1 MMNYLI
7 SDEETH
13 PLRVAIVGAGPA
25 GFYSADQLFK
35 EFADRVHVDM
45 YDRLPTPF
53 GLVRYGVAPDHLKIK
68 SVTKLYERI
77 ANKPGYRF
85 WGNVEFGKHINL
97 GDLRA
102 HYNCII
108 FAYGA
113 KDSRRLSIPGE
124 NLQGSHAATDFVA
137 WYNGHPD
144 HSNCTFDLA
153 VETAV
158 VVGIGNVA
166 VDVARILCLTEEELL
181 QSDIADYALDVLLKS
196 KVKEVVLLGRRGPAQ
211 AAFTNPEAK
220 ELGNLQGAGIYV
232 IDEEAGLDALSR
244 QDLDLSDDKITVR
257 KVEIIQNFAERKYN
271 SKDKLIRMR
280 FLTSPIEMYN
290 DGAGKVSGMRLVKNE
305 IYRSEQGSLKAR
317 PTDVYE
323 DIDAGLVF
331 RSVGYLGSGVPGIP
345 FDAESGIICN
355 SQGRILDSKTQEVLI
370 GMYTS
375 GWIKRGP
382 TGVIGTNKEDSI
394 ETINCLIEDVKEGKM
409 LSPSNK
415 GSSKVEELVRSRQPD
430 LFTFDDW
437 KQIDSI
443 EIANG
448 DSIGRPRVKF
458 TSTASMLKVLGR
470 S

>member
-1 MMNYLI
+1 MNILI
-7 SDEETH
+7 RDEDNH
-13 PLRVAIVGAGPA
+13 PLHVAIIGAGPA

-35 EFADRVHVDM
+35 EFGDRVQVDM

-85 WGNVEFGKHINL
+85 WGNVEFGKHIDL
-97 GDLRA
+97 GDLRK

-113 KDSRRLSIPGE
+113 NGSRRLGIPGE
-124 NLQGSHAATDFVA
+124 NLQGSHAATDFVG

-144 HSNCTFDLA
+144 YSTCVFDLS
-153 VETAV
+153 VNTVV

-166 VDVARILCLTEEELL
+166 VDVARVLCLTEDELL
-181 QSDIADYALDVLLKS
+181 QSDIADYALDALLKS

-220 ELGNLQGAGIYV
+220 ELGNLQGADIHV
-232 IDEEAGLDALSR
+232 IDQEAELDMLSR
-244 QDLDLSDDKITVR
+244 KDLDLSGDKTTVR
-257 KVEIIQNFAERKYN
+257 KLEIIQNFAERKYN
-271 SKDKLIRMR
+271 TKAKVIRMR
-280 FLTSPIEMYN
+280 FLISPIEMYN
-290 DGAGKVSGMRLVKNE
+290 NGADKVSGMRLVKNE
-305 IYRSEQGSLKAR
+305 IYRGEQGSLKAR
-317 PTDVYE
+317 PTDVHE
-323 DIDAGLVF
+323 DIETGLVF
-331 RSVGYLGSGVPGIP
+331 RSVGYLGSAVPGIP
-345 FDAESGIICN
+345 FDSQAGIICH
-355 SQGRILDSKTQEVLI
+355 SQGRILDPKTQEILI

-394 ETINCLIEDVKEGKM
+394 ESINCLIEDVKSGKM
-409 LSPSNK
+409 LSPTNK
-415 GSSKVEELVRSRQPD
+415 GLSNVEELVRSRQPD

-437 KQIDSI
+437 KRIDDM

-448 DSIGRPRVKF
+448 DSVGRPRVKL

>member
-1 MMNYLI
+1 MNFLI
-7 SDEETH
+7 SDEATN
-13 PLRVAIVGAGPA
+13 PLRVAIIGAGPA

-35 EFADRVHVDM
+35 EFADRVQVDM

-77 ANKPGYRF
+77 ANKTGYRF
-85 WGNVEFGKHINL
+85 WGNVEFGKHIDL

-102 HYNCII
+102 HYNCVV

-113 KDSRRLSIPGE
+113 KGSRRLGIPGE

-144 HSNCTFDLA
+144 YSDCTFNLA
-153 VETAV
+153 VDTAV

-166 VDVARILCLTEEELL
+166 VDVARVLCLTEEELL
-181 QSDIADYALDVLLKS
+181 QSDIADYALDALLKS
-196 KVKEVVLLGRRGPAQ
+196 NVKEVVLLGRRGPAQ

-220 ELGNLQGAGIYV
+220 ELGSLQGADIHV
-232 IDEEAGLDALSR
+232 AAEEAELDTLSS
-244 QDLDLSDDKITVR
+244 QELDIDGDKTTVR
-257 KVEIIQNFAERKYN
+257 KVEIIQNFAKRKYN
-271 SKDKLIRMR
+271 SQSKVIRMR
-280 FLTSPIEMYN
+280 FLTSPIEMFN
-290 DGAGKVSGMRLVKNE
+290 NGDDKVSGLRLVKNE
-305 IYRSEQGSLKAR
+305 IYRTEQGSLKSR
-317 PTDVYE
+317 HTNVYE
-323 DIDAGLVF
+323 DLDAGLVF
-331 RSVGYLGSGVPGIP
+331 RSVGYVGSAVPGIP
-345 FDAESGIICN
+345 FDAKSGIICN
-355 SQGRILDSKTQEVLI
+355 SEGRIFNPKTQELLI

-394 ETINCLIEDVKEGKM
+394 ESINCLIEDVKSGKM
-409 LSPSNK
+409 LVPASKNF
-415 GSSKVEELVRSRQPD
+415 SKVEELLHSRQPD

-437 KQIDSI
+437 KRIDNM

-448 DSIGRPRVKF
+448 DLVGRPRVKF
-458 TSTASMLKVLGR
+458 TSTLSMLKVLGR
-470 S
+470 R

>member
-1 MMNYLI
+1 MIFLI
-7 SDEETH
+7 NDEDTH
-13 PLRVAIVGAGPA
+13 PLQVAIIGAGPA

-35 EFADRVHVDM
+35 EFGDRVQVDM

-85 WGNVEFGKHINL
+85 WGNVEFGKHIDL

-113 KDSRRLSIPGE
+113 SDSRRLGIPGE

-144 HSNCTFDLA
+144 YSDCTFDLS
-153 VETAV
+153 VNTAV
-158 VVGIGNVA
+158 VVGVGNVA
-166 VDVARILCLTEEELL
+166 VDVARVLCLTEEELL
-181 QSDIADYALDVLLKS
+181 ESDIADYALDALLKS
-196 KVKEVVLLGRRGPAQ
+196 KVKEVILLGRRGPAQ

-220 ELGNLQGAGIYV
+220 ELGNLLGAGIHV
-232 IDEEAGLDALSR
+232 IEQEAELDILSR
-244 QDLDLSDDKITVR
+244 EDLGLAGDKITVR

-271 SKDKLIRMR
+271 NKAKVIRMR

-290 DGAGKVSGMRLVKNE
+290 NGADKVSGMRLVKNE
-305 IYRSEQGSLKAR
+305 IYRDEKGSLKAR

-323 DIDAGLVF
+323 DIDTGLVF
-331 RSVGYLGSGVPGIP
+331 RSVGYLGSAVPGIP
-345 FDAESGIICN
+345 FDSKSGIICN
-355 SQGRILDSKTQEVLI
+355 SQGRIFDPKTQEFLI
-370 GMYTS
+370 GLYTS

-394 ETINCLIEDVKEGKM
+394 ESINCLIEDVKSGKM
-409 LSPSNK
+409 LMPTNK
-415 GSSKVEELVRSRQPD
+415 SSSKVEEIVRSRQPD

-437 KQIDSI
+437 KRIDNM

-448 DSIGRPRVKF
+448 DLARRPRVKF
-458 TSTASMLKVLGR
+458 TSTSSMLKVLGR

>member
-1 MMNYLI
+1 MNVLI
-7 SDEETH
+7 SDEATN
-13 PLRVAIVGAGPA
+13 PLRVAIIGAGPA

-35 EFADRVHVDM
+35 EFADRVQVDM

-77 ANKPGYRF
+77 ANKTGYRF
-85 WGNVEFGKHINL
+85 WGNVEFGKHIDL

-102 HYNCII
+102 HYNCVV

-113 KDSRRLSIPGE
+113 KGSRRLGIPGE

-144 HSNCTFDLA
+144 YSDCTFNLA
-153 VETAV
+153 VDTAV

-166 VDVARILCLTEEELL
+166 VDVARVLCLTEEELL
-181 QSDIADYALDVLLKS
+181 QSDIADYALDALLKS
-196 KVKEVVLLGRRGPAQ
+196 NVKEVVLLGRRGPAQ

-220 ELGNLQGAGIYV
+220 ELGSLQGADIHV
-232 IDEEAGLDALSR
+232 AAEEAELDTLSS
-244 QDLDLSDDKITVR
+244 QELDIDGDKTTVR
-257 KVEIIQNFAERKYN
+257 KVEIIQNFAKRKYN
-271 SKDKLIRMR
+271 SQSKVIRMR
-280 FLTSPIEMYN
+280 FLTSPIEMFN
-290 DGAGKVSGMRLVKNE
+290 NGDDKVSGLRLVKNE
-305 IYRSEQGSLKAR
+305 IYRTEQGSLKSR
-317 PTDVYE
+317 PTNVYE
-323 DIDAGLVF
+323 DLDTGLVF
-331 RSVGYLGSGVPGIP
+331 RSVGYVGSAVPGIP
-345 FDAESGIICN
+345 FDAKSGIICN
-355 SQGRILDSKTQEVLI
+355 SEGRIFNPKTQELLI

-394 ETINCLIEDVKEGKM
+394 ESINCLIEDVKSGKM
-409 LSPSNK
+409 LVPASKNF
-415 GSSKVEELVRSRQPD
+415 SKVEELLHSRQPD

-437 KQIDSI
+437 KRIDNM

-448 DSIGRPRVKF
+448 DLVGRPRVKF
-458 TSTASMLKVLGR
+458 TSTLSMLKVLGR
-470 S
+470 R

>member
-1 MMNYLI
+1 MNFLI
-7 SDEETH
+7 SDEATN
-13 PLRVAIVGAGPA
+13 PLRVAIIGAGPA

-35 EFADRVHVDM
+35 EFADRVQVDM

-77 ANKPGYRF
+77 ANKTGYRF
-85 WGNVEFGKHINL
+85 WGNVEFGKHIDL

-102 HYNCII
+102 HYNCVV

-113 KDSRRLSIPGE
+113 KGSRRLGIPGE

-144 HSNCTFDLA
+144 YSDCTFNLA
-153 VETAV
+153 VDTAV

-166 VDVARILCLTEEELL
+166 VDVARVLCLTEEELL
-181 QSDIADYALDVLLKS
+181 QSDIADYALDALLKS
-196 KVKEVVLLGRRGPAQ
+196 NVKEVVLLGRRGPAQ

-220 ELGNLQGAGIYV
+220 ELGSLQGAHIHV
-232 IDEEAGLDALSR
+232 AAEEAELDTLSS
-244 QDLDLSDDKITVR
+244 QELDIDGDKTTVR
-257 KVEIIQNFAERKYN
+257 KVEIIQNFAKRKYN
-271 SKDKLIRMR
+271 SQSKVIRMR
-280 FLTSPIEMYN
+280 FLTSPIEMFN
-290 DGAGKVSGMRLVKNE
+290 NGDNKVSGLRLVKNE
-305 IYRSEQGSLKAR
+305 IYRTEQGSLKSL
-317 PTDVYE
+317 PTNVYE
-323 DIDAGLVF
+323 DLDTGLVF
-331 RSVGYLGSGVPGIP
+331 RSVGYVGSAVPGIP
-345 FDAESGIICN
+345 FDAKSGIICN
-355 SQGRILDSKTQEVLI
+355 SEGRIFNPKTQEILI

-394 ETINCLIEDVKEGKM
+394 ESINCLIEDVNSGKM
-409 LSPSNK
+409 LVSASKNF
-415 GSSKVEELVRSRQPD
+415 SKVEELLHSRQPD

-437 KQIDSI
+437 KRIDNM

-448 DSIGRPRVKF
+448 DLVGRPRVKF
-458 TSTASMLKVLGR
+458 TSTLSMLKVLGR
-470 S
+470 R

>member
-1 MMNYLI
+1 MNFLI
-7 SDEETH
+7 SDEATN
-13 PLRVAIVGAGPA
+13 PLRVAIIGAGPA

-35 EFADRVHVDM
+35 EFADRVQVDM

-77 ANKPGYRF
+77 ANKTGYRF
-85 WGNVEFGKHINL
+85 WGNVEFGKHIDL

-102 HYNCII
+102 HYNCVV

-113 KDSRRLSIPGE
+113 KGSRRLGIPGE

-144 HSNCTFDLA
+144 YSDCTFNLA
-153 VETAV
+153 VDTAV

-166 VDVARILCLTEEELL
+166 VDVARVLCLTEEELL
-181 QSDIADYALDVLLKS
+181 QSDIADYALDALLKS
-196 KVKEVVLLGRRGPAQ
+196 NVKEVVLLGRRGPAQ

-220 ELGNLQGAGIYV
+220 ELGSLQGADIHV
-232 IDEEAGLDALSR
+232 AAEEAELDTLSS
-244 QDLDLSDDKITVR
+244 QELDIDGDKTTVR
-257 KVEIIQNFAERKYN
+257 KVEIIQNFAKRKYN
-271 SKDKLIRMR
+271 SQSKVIRMR
-280 FLTSPIEMYN
+280 FLTSPIEMFN
-290 DGAGKVSGMRLVKNE
+290 NGDDKVSGLRLVKNE
-305 IYRSEQGSLKAR
+305 IYRTEQGSLKSR
-317 PTDVYE
+317 PTNVYE
-323 DIDAGLVF
+323 DLDTGLVF
-331 RSVGYLGSGVPGIP
+331 RSVGYVGSAVPGIP
-345 FDAESGIICN
+345 FDAKSGIICN
-355 SQGRILDSKTQEVLI
+355 SEGRIFNPKTQELLI

-394 ETINCLIEDVKEGKM
+394 ESINCLIEDVKSGKM
-409 LSPSNK
+409 LVPASKNF
-415 GSSKVEELVRSRQPD
+415 SKVEELLHSRQPD

-437 KQIDSI
+437 KRIDNM

-448 DSIGRPRVKF
+448 DLVGRPRVKF
-458 TSTASMLKVLGR
+458 TSTLSMLKVLGR
-470 S
+470 R

>member
-1 MMNYLI
+1 MNFLI
-7 SDEETH
+7 SDEATN
-13 PLRVAIVGAGPA
+13 PLRVAIIGAGPA

-35 EFADRVHVDM
+35 EFADRVQVDM

-77 ANKPGYRF
+77 ANKTGYRF
-85 WGNVEFGKHINL
+85 WGNVEFGKHIDL

-102 HYNCII
+102 HYNCIV

-113 KDSRRLSIPGE
+113 NGSRRLGIPGE
-124 NLQGSHAATDFVA
+124 NLQGIHAATDFVS

-144 HSNCTFDLA
+144 YSDCTFNLA
-153 VETAV
+153 VDTAV

-166 VDVARILCLTEEELL
+166 VDVARVLCLTEEELL
-181 QSDIADYALDVLLKS
+181 QSDIADYALDALLKS
-196 KVKEVVLLGRRGPAQ
+196 NVKEVVLLGRRGPAQ

-220 ELGNLQGAGIYV
+220 ELGSLQGAHIHV
-232 IDEEAGLDALSR
+232 AAEEAELDTLSS
-244 QDLDLSDDKITVR
+244 QELDIDGDKTTVR
-257 KVEIIQNFAERKYN
+257 KVEIIQNFAKRKYN
-271 SKDKLIRMR
+271 SQSKVIRMR
-280 FLTSPIEMYN
+280 FLTSPIEMFN
-290 DGAGKVSGMRLVKNE
+290 DGADKVSGMRLVKNE
-305 IYRSEQGSLKAR
+305 IYRAEQGSLKSR

-323 DIDAGLVF
+323 DIDTGLVF
-331 RSVGYLGSGVPGIP
+331 RSVGYVGSAVPGIP
-345 FDAESGIICN
+345 FDAKSGIICN
-355 SQGRILDSKTQEVLI
+355 SEGRIFNPKTQELLI

-394 ETINCLIEDVKEGKM
+394 ESINCLIEDVKSGKM
-409 LSPSNK
+409 LVPASKNF
-415 GSSKVEELVRSRQPD
+415 SKVEELLHSRQPD

-437 KQIDSI
+437 KRIDNM

-448 DSIGRPRVKF
+448 DLVGRPRVKF
-458 TSTASMLKVLGR
+458 TSTLSMLKVLGR
-470 S
+470 R

>member
-1 MMNYLI
+1 MNFLI
-7 SDEETH
+7 SDEATN
-13 PLRVAIVGAGPA
+13 PLRVAIIGAGPA

-35 EFADRVHVDM
+35 EFADRVQVDM

-85 WGNVEFGKHINL
+85 WGNVEFGKHIDL

-102 HYNCII
+102 HYNCIV

-113 KDSRRLSIPGE
+113 NGSRRLGIPGE
-124 NLQGSHAATDFVA
+124 NLQGSYAATDFVA

-144 HSNCTFDLA
+144 YSSCTFDLA
-153 VETAV
+153 VDTAV

-166 VDVARILCLTEEELL
+166 VDVARVLCLTEEELL
-181 QSDIADYALDVLLKS
+181 QSDIADYALDTLLKS
-196 KVKEVVLLGRRGPAQ
+196 NVKEVVLLGRRGPAQ

-220 ELGNLQGAGIYV
+220 ELGNLQGADIHV
-232 IDEEAGLDALSR
+232 ADEEAELDILSS
-244 QDLDLSDDKITVR
+244 QDLDIDGNKIKVR
-257 KVEIIQNFAERKYN
+257 KVEIIQNFAKRKYN
-271 SKDKLIRMR
+271 SSSKVIRMR
-280 FLTSPIEMYN
+280 FLTSPIEMFN
-290 DGAGKVSGMRLVKNE
+290 DGADKVSGMRLVKNE
-305 IYRSEQGSLKAR
+305 IYRAEQGSLKSR

-331 RSVGYLGSGVPGIP
+331 RSVGYLGSAVPEIP
-345 FDAESGIICN
+345 FDAKSGIICN
-355 SQGRILDSKTQEVLI
+355 SAGRILDPKTQEFLI

-394 ETINCLIEDVKEGKM
+394 ESINCLIEDVKSGKM
-409 LSPSNK
+409 LMPTSK
-415 GSSKVEELVRSRQPD
+415 CFSKVEELVRSRQSD

-437 KQIDSI
+437 KRIDNM

-448 DSIGRPRVKF
+448 DLVGRPRVKF
-458 TSTASMLKVLGR
+458 TSTLSMLKVLGR
-470 S
+470 R